1 MQRLALEIKECRDKK
16 MKLTRVASEQIF
28 NVLNTQ
34 EDFYEFIDLHGQFVA
49 ESRQI
54 VSSRIKDVREAVV
67 TG

>member
-1 MQRLALEIKECRDKK
+1 

-34 EDFYEFIDLHGQFVA
+34 EDFYEFIDLHGQFVT

-54 VSSRIKDVREAVV
+54 VSSRIKDVWEAVV